1 MSCYALSS
9 NGESRILVMDGFRGA
24 HFLLLELSMSFIKEV
39 GYRSA
44 CLYFDFSLIY
54 WREDNVGVV
63 GFDWE

>member
-1 MSCYALSS
+1 
-9 NGESRILVMDGFRGA
+9 MDGFRGA